1 MNEGLQRRSQSHAH
15 NNNNNN
21 NNSRM
26 PRLATKETPKSGIVM
41 MTEEHEGASESD
53 R

>member
-1 MNEGLQRRSQSHAH
+1 MNEGLQRRSQSHARH
-15 NNNNNN
+15 NNNNN
-21 NNSRM
+21 RM